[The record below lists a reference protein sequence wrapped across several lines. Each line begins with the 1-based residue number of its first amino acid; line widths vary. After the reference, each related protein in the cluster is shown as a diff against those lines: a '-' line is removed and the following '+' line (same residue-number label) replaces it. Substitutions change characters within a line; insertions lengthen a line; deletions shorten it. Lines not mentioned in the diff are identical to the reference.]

1 MEGHNVQFPILTLD
15 DAPAASRPLLEG
27 IAADL
32 GVKPNL
38 AAVAAA
44 SPALLAGFD
53 GMRRAV
59 ATTTIDPVLREI
71 AGLAVG
77 VVVDNHYGIA
87 FHSTMLANL
96 GLAET
101 DIAAMRA
108 GQAPS
113 NATRATV
120 HAFATAAA
128 ERRGAVDASTI
139 DALAACGLSTEAALE
154 LMLEVGF
161 ASLVG
166 LIDNLAGHVELDGF
180 LAPRAVAR

>member
-1 MEGHNVQFPILTLD
+1 MEGQHVRFPIHTLD

-27 IAADL
+27 IKDDL
-32 GVKPNL
+32 GINPNL
-38 AAVAAA
+38 AGVAAA

-59 ATTTIDPVLREI
+59 ATTTIDPVWREI

-96 GLAET
+96 GVAEAEIIT
-101 DIAAMRA
+101 MRA
-108 GQAPS
+108 GHAPS
-113 NATRATV
+113 DATPAAVHACATEAATRRAL
-120 HAFATAAA
+120 TAN
-128 ERRGAVDASTI
+128 
-139 DALAACGLSTEAALE
+139 GLSAEAALE

-166 LIDNLAGHVELDGF
+166 LIDNLAGHVELDAF
-180 LAPRAVAR
+180 LAPRAVADRSLNAAR